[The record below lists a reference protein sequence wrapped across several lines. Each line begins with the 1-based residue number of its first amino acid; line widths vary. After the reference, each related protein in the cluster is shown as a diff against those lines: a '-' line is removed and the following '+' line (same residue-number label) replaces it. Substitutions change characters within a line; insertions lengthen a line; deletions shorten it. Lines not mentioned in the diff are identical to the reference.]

1 MRFKLWVF
9 ISLCLHASLV
19 AAAILYVVED
29 KPIAPEPI
37 SIQMLAFAADEP
49 VGEPEP
55 VVEEVTPPEPEPVV
69 EPEPEPE
76 PEPIPYVKPVIEKPI
91 EKKPE
96 PKPKP
101 KPKPVEKPKPPV
113 ERPQQQPLALN
124 KGNEMKN
131 LNPNATPSNKGEE
144 KPVAT
149 TSQGE
154 GKIPNVLRQ
163 GLPIYPPRAKAV
175 GIEGSIKVRF
185 DIDADGRVDN
195 VEILSANPKNV
206 FEREVRKAMRQWR
219 YEKIPYKG
227 KVVIIDFNIDGVSAS

>member
-76 PEPIPYVKPVIEKPI
+76 PEPIPDVKPVI
-91 EKKPE
+91 
-96 PKPKP
+96 
-101 KPKPVEKPKPPV
+101 EKPKPPV